1 MFMNQPIYKNNGFTL
16 LEVMIAMF
24 IFAVIITF
32 LYFTFI
38 SLNRARYYTAK
49 SSTPFYEA
57 GLIFNKFHSKILEFN
72 YVYPVLIAK
81 RKKVSGEVLSS
92 IYFTGFAHKAEPFF
106 SKESSENI
114 NYFYL
119 KLKKR
124 KHKNIHKH
132 KNVYNLIYKE
142 SFFKSIKGNLTVSHK
157 KVIIADNITFFSI
170 SYFYNG
176 LWLKTFNY
184 SIYNS
189 APKAV
194 KIKFGILMDRAVKK
208 FEYEFN
214 M

>member
-1 MFMNQPIYKNNGFTL
+1 MSQPVSENNGFTL

-24 IFAVIITF
+24 IFAIIITF

-38 SLNRARYYTAK
+38 SLNRARYYTVK
-49 SSTPFYEA
+49 SSMPFYEA
-57 GLIFNKFHSKILEFN
+57 DLIFNKFHSKILEFN

-81 RKKVSGEVLSS
+81 RKKVSGKVLSS
-92 IYFTGFAHKAEPFF
+92 IYFTGFAHKADPFF
-106 SKESSENI
+106 LKESNENI

-119 KLKKR
+119 KKR
-124 KHKNIHKH
+124 KHKNIH

-142 SFFKSIKGNLTVSHK
+142 SFFKSAKGNLTVSHK
-157 KVIIADNITFFSI
+157 KAIIADNVTFFSI

-194 KIKFGILMDRAVKK
+194 KIKFGILVSRTVKK